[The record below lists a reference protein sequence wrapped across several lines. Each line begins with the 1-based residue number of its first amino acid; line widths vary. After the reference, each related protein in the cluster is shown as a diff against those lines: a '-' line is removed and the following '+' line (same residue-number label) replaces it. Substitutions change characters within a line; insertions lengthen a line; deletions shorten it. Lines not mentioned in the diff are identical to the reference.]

1 MSGIPLAADVTTVVG
16 LFSSVPIPD
25 LTPPLNG
32 SSASS
37 TTAALPEAWVWAID
51 NVMLLLHPGVV

>member
-1 MSGIPLAADVTTVVG
+1 MVRAGRHVSN
-16 LFSSVPIPD
+16 VPIPD

-32 SSASS
+32 FIGIQHNSGA
-37 TTAALPEAWVWAID
+37 TEAWVWAID